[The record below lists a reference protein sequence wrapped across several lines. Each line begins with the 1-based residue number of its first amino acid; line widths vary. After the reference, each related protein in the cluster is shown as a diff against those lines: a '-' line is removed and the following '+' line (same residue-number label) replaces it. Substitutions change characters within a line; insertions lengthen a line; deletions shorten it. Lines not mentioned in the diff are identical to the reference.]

1 MITVTLNRTEFEY
14 DIHSL
19 IKAFFPKEDVEL
31 YYTKEAHADE
41 KNVACTNH
49 SAEQEEAGSSHFS
62 IDYADDRISIAW
74 DDAPDGPARRTF
86 AVDFSNRTE
95 TKNALKEHLY
105 RLLEEETGQPLPWGT
120 LTGIRP
126 TKIPMQMLDAGKT
139 KEEIASYM
147 KQTYLASDEKINLSI
162 AIAERERALLSRLD
176 YKNGYSLY
184 IGIPFCPSTCL
195 YCSFTSYPLTA
206 WKTQVDAYLDA
217 LEKELDYVAAKNY
230 HRKLNSIYIGGGTPT
245 TLEPYQ
251 LDRLIR
257 KIRCSFDLGD
267 CLEFTVEAGRP
278 DSITEEKLLVL
289 RKNGISRISINPQ
302 TMKQKTL
309 DLIGRHHTVEQT
321 IESFRM
327 ARKLGFDNINMDLIM
342 GLPEEDL
349 SDVRNTMEILKEL
362 DPDNI
367 TIHSL
372 AIKRAARLNIF
383 KDRYESMMMVNT
395 QEHMDLCAEYCHQ
408 MGLSPYYLYRQKGM
422 AGNME
427 NVGYAKPGKAG
438 VYNVLIMEERQTIV
452 ACGAGASTKRVWPQP
467 NADGTYRIER
477 CENVK
482 DVGLV
487 DNSFA
492 LILVLAG
499 GSAYNIWLLK
509 SYIDG
514 LPVEL
519 DEAAMV
525 DGANEF
531 QVFYKIIIP
540 LAMPQLAVIFLFSF
554 IATYSEYVITSIFL
568 QTPGKMTLA
577 LGLQSFI
584 SDQFA
589 AHWTLFAAAA
599 VISSLPIM
607 IIFMCLQRFIQNGL
621 VAGGVK
627 G

>member
-74 DDAPDGPARRTF
+74 DDAPDGPALRTF
-86 AVDFSNRTE
+86 VVDFSNRTE

-126 TKIPMQMLDAGKT
+126 TKIPMQMLDEGKT

-195 YCSFTSYPLTA
+195 YCSFTSYPLTS

-321 IESFRM
+321 IESFHM

-342 GLPEEDL
+342 GLPEENMD
-349 SDVRNTMEILKEL
+349 DVRRTLEEVKALG
-362 DPDNI
+362 PDSL
-367 TIHSL
+367 TVHSL
-372 AIKRAARLNIF
+372 AIKRAARLNMFREEYGGLKIQ
-383 KDRYESMMMVNT
+383 NT
-395 QEHMDLCAEYCHQ
+395 PEMIELSAACARQ
-408 MGLSPYYLYRQKGM
+408 MGMEPYYLYRQKNM
-422 AGNME
+422 AGNFE
-427 NVGYAKPGKAG
+427 NVGYSLPGKACI
-438 VYNVLIMEERQTIV
+438 YNILIMEEMQTIA
-452 ACGAGASTKRVWPQP
+452 ACGAGTTTKVVFPSENR
-467 NADGTYRIER
+467 RER

-482 DVGLV
+482 EVEQYISRIGEMIQRKER
-487 DNSFA
+487 
-492 LILVLAG
+492 IL
-499 GSAYNIWLLK
+499 
-509 SYIDG
+509 
-514 LPVEL
+514 
-519 DEAAMV
+519 
-525 DGANEF
+525 
-531 QVFYKIIIP
+531 
-540 LAMPQLAVIFLFSF
+540 
-554 IATYSEYVITSIFL
+554 
-568 QTPGKMTLA
+568 
-577 LGLQSFI
+577 
-584 SDQFA
+584 
-589 AHWTLFAAAA
+589 
-599 VISSLPIM
+599 
-607 IIFMCLQRFIQNGL
+607 
-621 VAGGVK
+621 
-627 G
+627 